1 MKKILT
7 SGLVFTLVL
16 VFGMGSVL
24 AADKKRD
31 KKRDGT
37 CTRLYTTDS
46 AGLTL
51 AADRKKTRKRDR
63 TCQSTIKPADDDM
76 LQLAARTKRDRK
88 RDGTCRS

>member
-31 KKRDGT
+31 
-37 CTRLYTTDS
+37 
-46 AGLTL
+46 
-51 AADRKKTRKRDR
+51 
-63 TCQSTIKPADDDM
+63 
-76 LQLAARTKRDRK
+76 RK
-88 RDGTCRS
+88 RDGTCRSTIEAAGDHSTLQLAAKRTRDKKRDGTCRS